1 MLKYAF
7 PALIS
12 GGLALTACMAA
23 QGEGGGGAPQPPPA
37 PTQAAA
43 AQQGLAT
50 LQQLV
55 TPQNYAG
62 LGFSSP
68 EEVRRAQLGSPM
80 PLFRVELNTLMQM
93 TPQTPSSTVLVDAR
107 RSLYPV
113 VVDQRV
119 ASSLFVMRHDDGW
132 RATDFGSAAV
142 ARLTTEFRR
151 GPQDFIVW
159 IPAAKVYFIGRGAG
173 PNLTLTPVM
182 NDPRF
187 DFRAGASLPAQR
199 ALLAVQRGMVGYSGL
214 PQ

>member
-132 RATDFGSAAV
+132 RATDFGSA
-142 ARLTTEFRR
+142 
-151 GPQDFIVW
+151 
-159 IPAAKVYFIGRGAG
+159 
-173 PNLTLTPVM
+173 
-182 NDPRF
+182 
-187 DFRAGASLPAQR
+187 
-199 ALLAVQRGMVGYSGL
+199 
-214 PQ
+214 